1 MEIFDSGRPS
11 SRTVTNAAPCAT
23 VNSVPLASCR
33 AFALYGFLR
42 TLTGLTLSKV
52 PSQPFDSRCDVS
64 ENQPSLQAS
73 SPDSAEI
80 PSWKTAYEKTMWEL
94 DNEKLLALIHAAE
107 GELFERWQE
116 LGDSPAHARE
126 RAAMKIAADDLL
138 AIKIHKLG
146 WPDPC
151 Q

>member
-1 MEIFDSGRPS
+1 M
-11 SRTVTNAAPCAT
+11 
-23 VNSVPLASCR
+23 
-33 AFALYGFLR
+33 
-42 TLTGLTLSKV
+42 SK
-52 PSQPFDSRCDVS
+52 
-64 ENQPSLQAS
+64 NQPSLQPS
-73 SPDSAEI
+73 SIPLNSTEI

-94 DNEKLLALIHAAE
+94 DKEKLLALIHAAE

-116 LGDSPAHARE
+116 LGDSLAHARE

-138 AIKIHKLG
+138 AIKIHRLG

>member
-1 MEIFDSGRPS
+1 M
-11 SRTVTNAAPCAT
+11 
-23 VNSVPLASCR
+23 
-33 AFALYGFLR
+33 
-42 TLTGLTLSKV
+42 
-52 PSQPFDSRCDVS
+52 S
-64 ENQPSLQAS
+64 ENQPSLQPS
-73 SPDSAEI
+73 SIPLNSTEI

-94 DNEKLLALIHAAE
+94 DKERLLALIHAAE

-116 LGDSPAHARE
+116 LGDSPAHGRE
-126 RAAMKIAADDLL
+126 RAAMKTAADDLL

>member
-1 MEIFDSGRPS
+1 MSETQPSVQPS
-11 SRTVTNAAPCAT
+11 SIPP
-23 VNSVPLASCR
+23 NS
-33 AFALYGFLR
+33 
-42 TLTGLTLSKV
+42 T
-52 PSQPFDSRCDVS
+52 
-64 ENQPSLQAS
+64 
-73 SPDSAEI
+73 EI

-94 DNEKLLALIHAAE
+94 DKEKLLALIHAAE

-116 LGDSPAHARE
+116 LGDGPAHTRE

-138 AIKIHKLG
+138 AIKIHRLG